1 MNAATYTQVWGGA
14 RPGCLIFLLDQSGS
28 MSDHFGSTQA
38 GAGRRKCDMVATVLN
53 GFLNEL
59 IVANTVAQRDGTTE
73 VRPRAEV
80 TVLGYEGIS
89 VEPVLQGN
97 LAGLTFVSLPDLQ
110 MNPLDIERRKRT
122 EIDDIGQE
130 IEITVPFPVWVKAK
144 AGAGTPMCMA
154 LREARDLA
162 RDWARNHPDS
172 YPPVII
178 NVTDG
183 VASDGD
189 PFEIANEISEIT
201 TSDGAALL
209 FNVHITDLPFS
220 PVAYPASTQELPA
233 DPYAQLLFSI
243 SSEIPTSSRNLLQSL
258 VSREVAAGAR
268 GLIFNGDAA
277 SVRQMF
283 VFASVPATLPHPLD
297 HERP

>member
-1 MNAATYTQVWGGA
+1 MNTYSQVWAGS

-28 MSDHFGSTQA
+28 MADAFGAAQA

-59 IVANTVAQRDGTTE
+59 IVTNTVAQRDGTTE

-80 TVLGYEGIS
+80 AVLGYEGIS

-97 LAGLTFVSLPDLQ
+97 LAGRTFVSLAELQ

-144 AGAGTPMCMA
+144 AGGGTPMCMA
-154 LREARDLA
+154 LEQARDLA
-162 RDWARNHPDS
+162 QEWAASHPDS

-189 PFEIANEISEIT
+189 PLELAQQLGEIST
-201 TSDGAALL
+201 NDGRALF
-209 FNVHITDLPFS
+209 FNVHITDYNLAPI
-220 PVAYPASTQELPA
+220 AYPATNAALPD
-233 DPYAQLLFSI
+233 DPYAQLLFEV
-243 SSEIPTSSRNLLQSL
+243 SSEIPEHSRQQLQSL
-258 VSREVAAGAR
+258 SGREIQPGAR

-283 VFASVPATLPHPLD
+283 VFASVPATQQLNVSQ
-297 HERP
+297 

>member
-1 MNAATYTQVWGGA
+1 MDTYTQVWAGS

-28 MSDHFGSTQA
+28 MADPFGAAQA

-59 IVANTVAQRDGTTE
+59 IVSNTVAQRDGTTE

-80 TVLGYEGIS
+80 AVLGYEGIS

-97 LAGLTFVSLPDLQ
+97 LTGRTFVGLSELQ
-110 MNPLDIERRKRT
+110 MNPLDIERRHRT
-122 EIDDIGQE
+122 EIDDTGQE

-154 LREARDLA
+154 LQQAHELA
-162 RDWARNHPDS
+162 QEWVAQHPDS

-189 PFEIANEISEIT
+189 PLEVAQAIRQVATN
-201 TSDGAALL
+201 DGEALV
-209 FNVHITDLPFS
+209 FNVHITDINLAPIT
-220 PVAYPASTQELPA
+220 YPATSEALPA
-233 DPYAQLLFSI
+233 DPYAQLLFEM
-243 SSEIPTSSRNLLQSL
+243 SSVIPESSRKLLQSL
-258 VSREVAAGAR
+258 LGREVEPGAK

-283 VFASVPATLPHPLD
+283 VFASVPATQPLTTSNS
-297 HERP
+297 

>member
-1 MNAATYTQVWGGA
+1 MDTYTQIWAGS

-28 MSDHFGSTQA
+28 MADPFGAVQA

-80 TVLGYEGIS
+80 AVLGYEGIS

-97 LAGLTFVSLPDLQ
+97 LEGRSFVSLAELQ

-144 AGAGTPMCMA
+144 AGGGTPMCMA
-154 LREARDLA
+154 LEQARDLA
-162 RDWARNHPDS
+162 QEWATSHPDS

-189 PFEIANEISEIT
+189 PLELAQQISEIST
-201 TSDGAALL
+201 NDGRALF
-209 FNVHITDLPFS
+209 FNVHITDYNLAPIM
-220 PVAYPASTQELPA
+220 YPATQAELPD
-233 DPYAQLLFSI
+233 DPYAQLLFEV
-243 SSEIPTSSRNLLQSL
+243 SSEIPENSRQQLQSL
-258 VSREVAAGAR
+258 LGRPVQPGAR

-283 VFASVPATLPHPLD
+283 VFASVPATQPLNVSQ
-297 HERP
+297 